1 MPSFHFKEIIATQA
15 RRYCQMRHAIFW
27 VNVLMFPSTKSY
39 LGERQVSNL
48 GEKDVDGDIRH
59 YH

>member
-1 MPSFHFKEIIATQA
+1 
-15 RRYCQMRHAIFW
+15 MRHAIFW